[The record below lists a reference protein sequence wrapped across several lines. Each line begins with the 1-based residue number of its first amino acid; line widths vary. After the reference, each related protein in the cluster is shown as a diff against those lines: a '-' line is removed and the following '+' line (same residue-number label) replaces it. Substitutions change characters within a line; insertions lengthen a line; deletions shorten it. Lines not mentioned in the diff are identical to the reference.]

1 VADLKEKK
9 VPDDLSH
16 VYSVLSHPIR
26 RKIIELVAENDVSF
40 TELMQELGLN
50 ETGTLTFHLRQMER
64 ALEKTADAKYR
75 LSELGR
81 IAHSLS
87 AEGEKSI
94 GLRKFSPTEEIKKT
108 VTKFSSDFAGLLF
121 SPSRTLRRIH
131 YSQNAFLPFPIFLIF
146 LFPLATFILRNDLS
160 EMITRTP
167 PCFLTWFASI
177 FIFKYISEH
186 LYRKQVNLRNLLYT
200 TGLAS
205 FPLTLSGITFT
216 LTQLFTN
223 IDELILS
230 SPPTENTFSKILTA
244 ISQPTM
250 FLGLTITSCL
260 VLWFIYL
267 EIRALEYAANPPT

>member
-1 VADLKEKK
+1 VANLKEKK

-16 VYSVLSHPIR
+16 VYSMLSHPIR

-64 ALEKTADAKYR
+64 ALEKTSDGKYR

-87 AEGEKSI
+87 VEGEKSI
-94 GLRKFSPTEEIKKT
+94 GLRKFSPTEEIKKR

-121 SPSRTLRRIH
+121 SPSRTLRRI
-131 YSQNAFLPFPIFLIF
+131 YSSQNAFLPFSIFLVL
-146 LFPLATFILRNDLS
+146 LFPLAAFILRNDLS

-205 FPLTLSGITFT
+205 FPLTLAEIT
-216 LTQLFTN
+216 
-223 IDELILS
+223 LILTLSFSDIGKLIS
-230 SPPTENTFSKILTA
+230 SSSSTADAFNKILPV
-244 ISQPTM
+244 ISQPTI

-260 VLWFIYL
+260 VLWFTYL
-267 EIRALEYAANPPT
+267 QIRALEYAANPPA